1 MHFPVFSQLARK
13 LGFRDEFALP
23 LISGRIGGHYELT
36 PPVVPVRTFFCR
48 SRTRYLPACNFSVV
62 GSGNGR
68 NRGAVLAPAELAT
81 VDPHPVQNHS
91 QPPGDRDDRPTHP
104 ASLSYSHAPRLQP
117 RPLPALDKQ

>member
-48 SRTRYLPACNFSVV
+48 SRTRYLLARNFPLTPERLLEMV
-62 GSGNGR
+62 R
-68 NRGAVLAPAELAT
+68 R
-81 VDPHPVQNHS
+81 QS
-91 QPPGDRDDRPTHP
+91 Q
-104 ASLSYSHAPRLQP
+104 
-117 RPLPALDKQ
+117 